1 MELYALTDAFY
12 TRLAINPM
20 SAGQIA
26 LWHALVRIANKSGW
40 AEWVTIA
47 GCTLGQHTGLSSTGI
62 KKARNELKQRGLIDF
77 KPNGTKATRYKV
89 IDISKSVQVGVQKRD
104 QVGVQTGDQI
114 GASLTNNKQE
124 TNPPSAPKGERK
136 PPAWEER
143 FDRFWAAYPNKVGK
157 DAARR
162 AWAKR
167 KPSEELLKRMLE
179 ALEAQRH
186 TKKWTVEGGRFVPNP
201 STWLNQGRWE
211 DEVQVA
217 PESAEAAGAIP
228 ESWEA
233 MYG

>member
-89 IDISKSVQVGVQKRD
+89 IDIAKSVQVRDQKRD
-104 QVGVQTGDQI
+104 QERDQVGDQVRV
-114 GASLTNNKQE
+114 ALTDNKQE

-167 KPSEELLKRMLE
+167 KPSEELLKQMLE
-179 ALEAQRH
+179 ALEEQKC

-201 STWLNQGRWE
+201 ATWLNQGRWE
-211 DEVQVA
+211 DEVQQETA
-217 PESAEAAGAIP
+217 AAAEQMIEG
-228 ESWEA
+228 W